1 LRKEARPSGDDNGG
15 ILLADIFKLRG
26 AIGGDMV
33 FSGGIVG
40 GSYCL
45 YLATVVP
52 CTAVFSVELF
62 AEIRSAVL
70 MGLQFC
76 RLTRSL
82 EKRLDRQLRIIFVT
96 TALIVDISR

>member
-1 LRKEARPSGDDNGG
+1 MRKEARPSGDDNGR
-15 ILLADIFKLRG
+15 ILLAVLVKLRG
-26 AIGGDMV
+26 AIGGDM

-82 EKRLDRQLRIIFVT
+82 QKLLDRQLRITFVT